1 MATAVLKSE
10 QKSQIDKLWETFWS
24 NGISNPLTVIEQIS
38 YLFFIKELDEKH
50 TREERKA
57 NRLNRQIENP
67 VFDETPKQQNMRWS
81 KFKNFAPSEM
91 FKIVQEDV
99 FPFIKN
105 MGGENFA
112 KYMKDAVFMI
122 PSPALL
128 ATTVDMIDKLEMQD
142 LDTKGDLYEYLLSK
156 IAQAGVNG
164 QFRTPRHIG
173 KMMVELADIQPND
186 IVCDPSCGTA
196 GFLICAIMYLKEKYP
211 EMFMDTAK
219 LQHFNND
226 MFYGF
231 DFDYSMLRR
240 ASMNMMSHGH
250 QNPNIEYQD
259 SLSEDASNL
268 KEFCTCVIANPPFKG
283 SLNKDTIAKN
293 LTSVVTTTKTE
304 LLFLA
309 LMIRILKTGGRAC
322 VIVPDGVLFGT
333 SNAHTTIRKKLID
346 EQKLVAIISM
356 PSGVFKPY
364 AGVSTAVLIFTK
376 TNSGSTDKV
385 WFYDMLHDGFTL
397 NDNRTPIEEN
407 DIPDII
413 ASYKNRHNEDNTDR
427 KAKHFFVDADEIRQ
441 NGYDLSINKYKE
453 VEYEEVVYDSP
464 KNILSDIKA
473 LEDEVQQGLKEL
485 EGMI

>member
-1 MATAVLKSE
+1 MATILE
-10 QKSQIDKLWETFWS
+10 QKAQIDKLWETFWS

-57 NRLNRQIENP
+57 NRLNRPIENP
-67 VFDETPKQQNMRWS
+67 VFDGTPKQQNMRWS
-81 KFKNFAPSEM
+81 KFKDFAPSEM
-91 FKIVQEDV
+91 YKVVQEDV

-128 ATTVDMIDKLEMQD
+128 ATAVDMIDKLEMQD

-231 DFDYSMLRR
+231 DFDYSMLRI

-250 QNPNIEYQD
+250 QNPNINYQD
-259 SLSEDASNL
+259 SLSEDASGL

-293 LTSVVTTTKTE
+293 LASEVSTTKTE

-333 SNAHTTIRKKLID
+333 SNAHTSIRKKLID
-346 EQKLVAIISM
+346 NQKLEAVISM

-364 AGVSTAVLIFTK
+364 AGVSTAILIFTK
-376 TNSGSTDKV
+376 TNSGGTDKV
-385 WFYDMLHDGFTL
+385 WFYDMQNDGFTL
-397 NDNRTPIEEN
+397 NDNRTPTEEN

-427 KAKHFFVDADEIRQ
+427 KAKHFFVDADEIKQ

-453 VEYEEVVYDSP
+453 VEYEEVQYEAPS
-464 KNILSDIKA
+464 KILSDIKA
-473 LEDEVQQGLKEL
+473 LEAEVQQGLIEL
-485 EGMI
+485 EGII

>member
-1 MATAVLKSE
+1 MATILE
-10 QKSQIDKLWETFWS
+10 QKAQIDKLWETFWS

-38 YLFFIKELDEKH
+38 YLFFIKELDDRQ
-50 TREERKA
+50 TLAERKA
-57 NRLNRQIENP
+57 LLTGQAVENP
-67 VFDETPKQQNMRWS
+67 IFDETPRQQNMRWS
-81 KFKNFAPSEM
+81 RFKDFQPAEM
-91 FKIVQEDV
+91 FKIMQEDI
-99 FPFIKN
+99 FPFIKTL
-105 MGGENFA
+105 GGEKFA

-122 PSPALL
+122 PSPSLL
-128 ATTVDMIDKLEMQD
+128 ADAVDKISALDMKD

-173 KMMVELADIQPND
+173 KMMVERADVQPDD
-186 IVCDPSCGTA
+186 IICDPACGTA
-196 GFLICAIMYLKEKYP
+196 GFLICAIMYLKQKHP
-211 EMFMDTAK
+211 NMFMDDDMK
-219 LQHFNND
+219 KHFNND

-231 DFDYSMLRR
+231 DFDYSMLRI

-250 QNPNIEYQD
+250 QNPNIDYQD
-259 SLSEDASNL
+259 SLSEDASTL

-283 SLNKDTIAKN
+283 SVNEDTIAKN
-293 LTSVVTTTKTE
+293 IISEVNTKKTE

-333 SNAHTTIRKKLID
+333 SNAHTSIRKKLID
-346 EQKLVAIISM
+346 NQKLEAVISM

-364 AGVSTAVLIFTK
+364 AGVSTAILIFTK
-376 TNSGSTDKV
+376 TNKGGTDKV
-385 WFYDMLHDGFTL
+385 WFYDMQNDGFTL

-427 KAKHFFVDADEIRQ
+427 KAKHFFVEADEIRQ

-453 VEYEEVVYDSP
+453 VEYEEVQYEAPS
-464 KNILSDIKA
+464 KILANIKA
-473 LEDEVQQGLKEL
+473 LESEVQTSLEEL
-485 EGMI
+485 EGML

>member
-1 MATAVLKSE
+1 MATILE
-10 QKSQIDKLWETFWS
+10 QKAQIDKLWETFWS

-57 NRLNRQIENP
+57 NRLNRPIENP

-81 KFKNFAPSEM
+81 KFKDFAPSEM
-91 FKIVQEDV
+91 YKVVQEDV

-128 ATTVDMIDKLEMQD
+128 ATAVDMIDKLEMQD

-231 DFDYSMLRR
+231 DFDYSMLRI

-250 QNPNIEYQD
+250 QNPNIDYQD
-259 SLSEDASNL
+259 SLSEDASGL

-293 LTSVVTTTKTE
+293 LASEVSTTKTE

-333 SNAHTTIRKKLID
+333 SNAHKSIRKKLID
-346 EQKLVAIISM
+346 NQKLEAVISM

-364 AGVSTAVLIFTK
+364 AGVSTAILIFTK
-376 TNSGSTDKV
+376 TNSGGTDKV
-385 WFYDMLHDGFTL
+385 WFYDMQNDGFTL

-413 ASYKNRHNEDNTDR
+413 SSYKNRHNEDNTDR
-427 KAKHFFVDADEIRQ
+427 KAKHFFVEAEEIRQ

-453 VEYEEVVYDSP
+453 VEYEEVQYEAP
-464 KNILSDIKA
+464 QKILADIKA
-473 LEDEVQQGLKEL
+473 LESEVQTSLEEL
-485 EGMI
+485 EGML

>member
-1 MATAVLKSE
+1 MATILE

-57 NRLNRQIENP
+57 NRLNRPIENP

-81 KFKNFAPSEM
+81 KFKDFAPSEM
-91 FKIVQEDV
+91 YKVVQEDV

-128 ATTVDMIDKLEMQD
+128 ATAVDMIDKLEMQD

-211 EMFMDTAK
+211 EMFMNTAK

-231 DFDYSMLRR
+231 DFDYSMLRI

-250 QNPNIEYQD
+250 QNPNIDYQD
-259 SLSEDASNL
+259 SLSEDASGL

-293 LTSVVTTTKTE
+293 LASEVSTTKTE

-333 SNAHTTIRKKLID
+333 SNAHTTIRQKLID
-346 EQKLVAIISM
+346 NQKLEAVISM
-356 PSGVFKPY
+356 TSGVFKPY
-364 AGVSTAVLIFTK
+364 AGVSTAILIFTK
-376 TNSGSTDKV
+376 TNSGGTDKV
-385 WFYDMLHDGFTL
+385 WFYDMQNDGFTL

-413 ASYKNRHNEDNTDR
+413 ASFKNRHNEDNTDR
-427 KAKHFFVDADEIRQ
+427 KAKHFFVDADDIRQ

-453 VEYEEVVYDSP
+453 VEYEEVQYEAPS
-464 KNILSDIKA
+464 KILADIKA
-473 LEDEVQQGLKEL
+473 LESEVQTSLEEL
-485 EGMI
+485 EGML

>member
-1 MATAVLKSE
+1 MATILE

-57 NRLNRQIENP
+57 NRLNRPIENP

-81 KFKNFAPSEM
+81 KFKDFAPSEM
-91 FKIVQEDV
+91 YKIVQEDV

-128 ATTVDMIDKLEMQD
+128 ATAVDMIDKLEMQD

-173 KMMVELADIQPND
+173 KMMVELSDIQPND

-231 DFDYSMLRR
+231 DFDYSMLRI

-250 QNPNIEYQD
+250 QNPNIGYQD

-293 LTSVVTTTKTE
+293 LASEVSTTKTE

-346 EQKLVAIISM
+346 NQKLEAVISM

-364 AGVSTAVLIFTK
+364 AGVSTAILIFTK
-376 TNSGSTDKV
+376 TNSGGTDKV

-413 ASYKNRHNEDNTDR
+413 KSFKNRHNEDNTDR
-427 KAKHFFVDADEIRQ
+427 KAKHFFVEADEIRQ

-453 VEYEEVVYDSP
+453 VEYEEVQYDAPS
-464 KNILSDIKA
+464 KILADIKA
-473 LEDEVQQGLKEL
+473 LESEVQTSLNEL

>member
-1 MATAVLKSE
+1 MATILE
-10 QKSQIDKLWETFWS
+10 QKAQIDKLWETFWS

-57 NRLNRQIENP
+57 NRLNRPIENP

-81 KFKNFAPSEM
+81 KFKDFAPSEM
-91 FKIVQEDV
+91 YKIVQEDV

-112 KYMKDAVFMI
+112 KYMKDSVFMI

-128 ATTVDMIDKLEMQD
+128 ATAVDMIDKLEMQD

-173 KMMVELADIQPND
+173 KMMVELSDIQPND

-231 DFDYSMLRR
+231 DFDYSMLRI

-250 QNPNIEYQD
+250 QNPNIGYQD

-293 LTSVVTTTKTE
+293 LASEVSTTKTE

-346 EQKLVAIISM
+346 NQKLEAVISM

-364 AGVSTAVLIFTK
+364 AGVSTAILIFTK
-376 TNSGSTDKV
+376 TNSGGTDKV

-413 ASYKNRHNEDNTDR
+413 KSFKNRHNEDNTDR
-427 KAKHFFVDADEIRQ
+427 KAKHFFVEADEIRQ

-453 VEYEEVVYDSP
+453 VEYEEVQYEAPS
-464 KNILSDIKA
+464 KILDDIKA
-473 LEDEVQQGLKEL
+473 LEFEVQTSLNEL

>member
-1 MATAVLKSE
+1 MATILE

-57 NRLNRQIENP
+57 NRLNRPIENP

-81 KFKNFAPSEM
+81 KFKDFAPSEM
-91 FKIVQEDV
+91 YKVVQEDV

-128 ATTVDMIDKLEMQD
+128 ATAVDMIDKLEMQD

-211 EMFMDTAK
+211 EMFMNTAK

-231 DFDYSMLRR
+231 DFDYSMLRI

-250 QNPNIEYQD
+250 QNPNIDYQD
-259 SLSEDASNL
+259 SLSEDASGL

-293 LTSVVTTTKTE
+293 LANEVSTTKTE

-333 SNAHTTIRKKLID
+333 SNAHTTIRQKLID
-346 EQKLVAIISM
+346 NQKLEAVISM
-356 PSGVFKPY
+356 PSGIFKPY
-364 AGVSTAVLIFTK
+364 AGVSTAILIFTK
-376 TNSGSTDKV
+376 TNSGGTDKV
-385 WFYDMLHDGFTL
+385 WFYDMQNDGFTL

-413 ASYKNRHNEDNTDR
+413 ASFKNRHNEDNTDR
-427 KAKHFFVDADEIRQ
+427 KAKHFFVDADDIRQ

-453 VEYEEVVYDSP
+453 VEYEEVQYEAPS
-464 KNILSDIKA
+464 KILADIKA
-473 LEDEVQQGLKEL
+473 LESEVQTSLEEL
-485 EGMI
+485 EGML

>member
-1 MATAVLKSE
+1 MATILE

-57 NRLNRQIENP
+57 NRLNRPIENP

-81 KFKNFAPSEM
+81 KFKDFAPSEM
-91 FKIVQEDV
+91 YKVVQEDV

-128 ATTVDMIDKLEMQD
+128 ATAVDMIDKLEMQD

-211 EMFMDTAK
+211 EMFMNTAK

-231 DFDYSMLRR
+231 DFDYSMLRI

-250 QNPNIEYQD
+250 QNPNIDYQD
-259 SLSEDASNL
+259 SLSEDASGL

-293 LTSVVTTTKTE
+293 LASEVSTTKTE

-333 SNAHTTIRKKLID
+333 SNAHTTIRQNLID
-346 EQKLVAIISM
+346 NQKLEAVISM

-364 AGVSTAVLIFTK
+364 AGVSTAILIFTK
-376 TNSGSTDKV
+376 TNSGGTDKV
-385 WFYDMLHDGFTL
+385 WFYDMQNDGFTL

-413 ASYKNRHNEDNTDR
+413 ASFKNRHNEDNTDR
-427 KAKHFFVDADEIRQ
+427 KAKHFFVDADDIRQ

-453 VEYEEVVYDSP
+453 VEYEEVQYEAPS
-464 KNILSDIKA
+464 KILADIKA
-473 LEDEVQQGLKEL
+473 LESEVQTSLEEL
-485 EGMI
+485 EGML

>member
-1 MATAVLKSE
+1 MATILE

-57 NRLNRQIENP
+57 NRLNRPIENP

-81 KFKNFAPSEM
+81 KFKDFAPSEM
-91 FKIVQEDV
+91 YKVVQEDV

-128 ATTVDMIDKLEMQD
+128 ATAVDMIDKLEMQD
-142 LDTKGDLYEYLLSK
+142 WDTKGDLYEYLLSK

-211 EMFMDTAK
+211 EMFMNTAK

-231 DFDYSMLRR
+231 DFDYSMLRI

-250 QNPNIEYQD
+250 QNPNIDYQD
-259 SLSEDASNL
+259 SLSEDASGL

-293 LTSVVTTTKTE
+293 LASEVSTTKTE

-333 SNAHTTIRKKLID
+333 SNAHTSIRKKLID
-346 EQKLVAIISM
+346 NQKLEAVISM

-364 AGVSTAVLIFTK
+364 AGVSTAILIFTK
-376 TNSGSTDKV
+376 TNSGGTDKV
-385 WFYDMLHDGFTL
+385 WFYDMQNDGFTL

-427 KAKHFFVDADEIRQ
+427 KAKHFFVEADEIRQ

-453 VEYEEVVYDSP
+453 VEYEEVQYEAPS
-464 KNILSDIKA
+464 KIFADIKT
-473 LEDEVQQGLKEL
+473 LEDEFQQGLKEL

>member
-1 MATAVLKSE
+1 MATILE
-10 QKSQIDKLWETFWS
+10 QKAQIDKLWETFWS

-57 NRLNRQIENP
+57 NRLNRPIENP

-81 KFKNFAPSEM
+81 KFKDFAPSEM
-91 FKIVQEDV
+91 YKVVQEDV

-128 ATTVDMIDKLEMQD
+128 ATAVDMIDKLEMQD

-231 DFDYSMLRR
+231 DFDYSMLRI

-259 SLSEDASNL
+259 SLSEDASGL

-293 LTSVVTTTKTE
+293 LASEVSTTKTE

-333 SNAHTTIRKKLID
+333 SNAHKSIRKKLID
-346 EQKLVAIISM
+346 NQKLEAVISM

-364 AGVSTAVLIFTK
+364 AGVSTAILIFTK
-376 TNSGSTDKV
+376 TNSGGTDKV
-385 WFYDMLHDGFTL
+385 WFYDMQNDGFTL

-413 ASYKNRHNEDNTDR
+413 ASYKNRHSEDNTDR
-427 KAKHFFVDADEIRQ
+427 KAKHFFVEADEIRQ

-453 VEYEEVVYDSP
+453 VEYEEVQYEAPS
-464 KNILSDIKA
+464 KILADIKA
-473 LEDEVQQGLKEL
+473 LESEVQTSLEEL
-485 EGMI
+485 EGML

>member
-1 MATAVLKSE
+1 MATILE

-57 NRLNRQIENP
+57 NRLNRPIENP
-67 VFDETPKQQNMRWS
+67 VFDETPKQQKMRWS
-81 KFKNFAPSEM
+81 KFKDFAPSEM
-91 FKIVQEDV
+91 YKVVQEDV

-128 ATTVDMIDKLEMQD
+128 ATAVDMIDKLEMQD

-211 EMFMDTAK
+211 EMFMNTAK

-231 DFDYSMLRR
+231 DFDYSMLRI

-250 QNPNIEYQD
+250 QNPNIDYQD
-259 SLSEDASNL
+259 SLSEDASGL

-293 LTSVVTTTKTE
+293 LASEVSTTKTE

-333 SNAHTTIRKKLID
+333 SNAHTTIRQKLID
-346 EQKLVAIISM
+346 NQKLEAVISM

-364 AGVSTAVLIFTK
+364 AGVSTAILIFTK
-376 TNSGSTDKV
+376 TNSGGTDKV
-385 WFYDMLHDGFTL
+385 WFYDMQNDGFTL

-413 ASYKNRHNEDNTDR
+413 ASFKNRHNEDNTDR
-427 KAKHFFVDADEIRQ
+427 KAKHFFVDADDIRQ

-453 VEYEEVVYDSP
+453 VEYEEVQYEAPS
-464 KNILSDIKA
+464 KILADIKA
-473 LEDEVQQGLKEL
+473 LESEVQTSLEEL
-485 EGMI
+485 EGML

>member
-1 MATAVLKSE
+1 MATILE

-57 NRLNRQIENP
+57 NRLNRPIENP
-67 VFDETPKQQNMRWS
+67 MFDETPKQQNMRWS
-81 KFKNFAPSEM
+81 KFKDFAPSEM
-91 FKIVQEDV
+91 YKVVQEDV

-128 ATTVDMIDKLEMQD
+128 ATAIDMIDKLEMQD
-142 LDTKGDLYEYLLSK
+142 LDTKGDLYEYLLST

-231 DFDYSMLRR
+231 DFDYSMLRI

-259 SLSEDASNL
+259 SLSEDTSGL

-293 LTSVVTTTKTE
+293 LASEISTTKTE

-346 EQKLVAIISM
+346 NQKLEAVISM

-364 AGVSTAVLIFTK
+364 AGVSTAILIFTK
-376 TNSGSTDKV
+376 TNSGGTDKV
-385 WFYDMLHDGFTL
+385 WFYDMQNDGFTL
-397 NDNRTPIEEN
+397 NDNRTPIDEN
-407 DIPDII
+407 DIPEII

-427 KAKHFFVDADEIRQ
+427 KAKHFFVEADEIRK

-453 VEYEEVVYDSP
+453 VEYEEVQYEAPS
-464 KNILSDIKA
+464 KILADIKA
-473 LEDEVQQGLKEL
+473 LESEVQTSLEEL
-485 EGMI
+485 EGML

>member
-1 MATAVLKSE
+1 MATILE

-38 YLFFIKELDEKH
+38 YLFFIKELDDKQILAEK
-50 TREERKA
+50 KA
-57 NRLNRQIENP
+57 SRTGKPIENP
-67 VFDETPKQQNMRWS
+67 IFDETPKQQNMRWS
-81 KFKNFAPSEM
+81 KFKDFAPNEM
-91 FKIVQEDV
+91 YKIVQEDV

-128 ATTVDMIDKLEMQD
+128 ASAVDMISKLEMQD

-173 KMMVELADIQPND
+173 KMMVELADIKPDD

-196 GFLICAIMYLKEKYP
+196 GFLICAIMYLKDKYP
-211 EMFMDTAK
+211 DMFMNEQLK
-219 LQHFNND
+219 KHFNNE

-231 DFDYSMLRR
+231 DFDFSMLRI
-240 ASMNMMSHGH
+240 ASMNMMSHGL
-250 QNPNIEYQD
+250 QNPHIEYQD
-259 SLSEDASNL
+259 SLSEDASNV
-268 KEFCTCVIANPPFKG
+268 KDFCTCVIANPPFKG
-283 SLNKDTIAKN
+283 SVNEDTIAKN
-293 LTSVVTTTKTE
+293 IISEVNTKKTE

-309 LMIRILKTGGRAC
+309 LMIRLLKTGGRAC

-333 SNAHTTIRKKLID
+333 SNAHLAIRKKLID
-346 EQKLVAIISM
+346 EQQLQAVISM

-376 TNSGSTDKV
+376 TNSGGTDKV
-385 WFYDMLHDGFTL
+385 WFYDMQNDGFTL
-397 NDNRTPIEEN
+397 NDNRTPIEDN

-413 ASYKNRHNEDNTDR
+413 KTYKNRFNEDNTDK
-427 KAKHFFVDADEIRQ
+427 KAKHFFVDVDEIRK
-441 NGYDLSINKYKE
+441 NNYDLSINKYKE
-453 VEYEEVVYDSP
+453 VEYEQVQYDSP
-464 KNILSDIKA
+464 KTILAEIQT
-473 LEDEVQQGLKEL
+473 LETEVQQGLAEL
-485 EGMI
+485 EAML

>member
-1 MATAVLKSE
+1 MATILE

-57 NRLNRQIENP
+57 NRLNRPIENP
-67 VFDETPKQQNMRWS
+67 VLTQQNMRWS
-81 KFKNFAPSEM
+81 KFKDFAPSEM
-91 FKIVQEDV
+91 YKVVQEDV

-128 ATTVDMIDKLEMQD
+128 ATAVDMIDKLEMQD

-211 EMFMDTAK
+211 EMFMNTAK

-231 DFDYSMLRR
+231 DFDYSMLRI

-250 QNPNIEYQD
+250 QNPNIDYQD
-259 SLSEDASNL
+259 SLSEDASGL

-293 LTSVVTTTKTE
+293 LASEVSTTKTE

-346 EQKLVAIISM
+346 NQKLEAVISM

-364 AGVSTAVLIFTK
+364 AGVSTAILIFTK
-376 TNSGSTDKV
+376 TNSGGTDKV
-385 WFYDMLHDGFTL
+385 WFYDMQNDGFTL

-427 KAKHFFVDADEIRQ
+427 KAKHFFVEADEIRQ

-453 VEYEEVVYDSP
+453 VEYEEVQYDAPSM
-464 KNILSDIKA
+464 ILADIKA
-473 LEDEVQQGLKEL
+473 LESEVQTSLNEL
-485 EGMI
+485 EGML

>member
-1 MATAVLKSE
+1 MATILE

-57 NRLNRQIENP
+57 NRLNRPIENP
-67 VFDETPKQQNMRWS
+67 VFDKTPKQQNMRWS
-81 KFKNFAPSEM
+81 KFKDFAPSEM
-91 FKIVQEDV
+91 YKVVQEDV

-128 ATTVDMIDKLEMQD
+128 ATAVDMIDKLEMQD

-211 EMFMDTAK
+211 EMFMNTAK

-231 DFDYSMLRR
+231 DFDYSMLRI

-250 QNPNIEYQD
+250 QNPNIDYQD
-259 SLSEDASNL
+259 SLSEDASGL

-293 LTSVVTTTKTE
+293 LASEVSTTKTE

-333 SNAHTTIRKKLID
+333 SNAHTTIRQKLID
-346 EQKLVAIISM
+346 NQKLEAVISM

-364 AGVSTAVLIFTK
+364 AGVSTAILIFTK
-376 TNSGSTDKV
+376 TNSGGTDKV
-385 WFYDMLHDGFTL
+385 WFYDMQNDGFTL

-413 ASYKNRHNEDNTDR
+413 ASFKNRHNEDNTDR
-427 KAKHFFVDADEIRQ
+427 KAKHFFVDADDIRQ

-453 VEYEEVVYDSP
+453 VEYEEVQYEAPS
-464 KNILSDIKA
+464 KILADIKA
-473 LEDEVQQGLKEL
+473 LESEVQTSLEEL
-485 EGMI
+485 EGML

>member
-1 MATAVLKSE
+1 MATILE

-57 NRLNRQIENP
+57 NRLNRPIENP

-81 KFKNFAPSEM
+81 KFKDFAPSEM
-91 FKIVQEDV
+91 YKVVQEDV

-128 ATTVDMIDKLEMQD
+128 ATAVDMIDKLEMQD

-196 GFLICAIMYLKEKYP
+196 GFLICAIIYLKEKYP
-211 EMFMDTAK
+211 EMFMNTAK

-231 DFDYSMLRR
+231 DFDYSMLRI

-250 QNPNIEYQD
+250 QNPNIDYQD
-259 SLSEDASNL
+259 SLSEDASGL

-293 LTSVVTTTKTE
+293 LASEVSTTKTE

-333 SNAHTTIRKKLID
+333 SNAHTTIRQKLID
-346 EQKLVAIISM
+346 NQKLEAVISM

-364 AGVSTAVLIFTK
+364 AGVSTAILIFTK
-376 TNSGSTDKV
+376 TNSGGTDKV
-385 WFYDMLHDGFTL
+385 WFYDMQNDGFTL

-413 ASYKNRHNEDNTDR
+413 KSFKNRHNEDNTDR
-427 KAKHFFVDADEIRQ
+427 KAKHFFVDVGEIRN

-453 VEYEEVVYDSP
+453 VEYEEIQYEEPS
-464 KNILSDIKA
+464 KILADIKA
-473 LEDEVQQGLKEL
+473 LESEVQTSLNEL
-485 EGMI
+485 EGML

>member
-1 MATAVLKSE
+1 MATILE

-38 YLFFIKELDEKH
+38 YLFFIKELDDKQILAEKKSLR
-50 TREERKA
+50 TGRPV
-57 NRLNRQIENP
+57 ENP
-67 VFDETPKQQNMRWS
+67 VFSETQQNMRWS
-81 KFKNFAPSEM
+81 KFKDFAPDTM
-91 FKIVQEDV
+91 FKIVQEEV

-105 MGGENFA
+105 MGGEKFA

-122 PSPALL
+122 PSSGLL
-128 ATTVDMIDKLEMQD
+128 SQAVDMISKLEMQN
-142 LDTKGDLYEYLLSK
+142 LDTKGDIYEYLLSK

-186 IVCDPSCGTA
+186 IICDPACGTA
-196 GFLICAIMYLKEKYP
+196 GFLICSILYLKEKYP
-211 EMFMDTAK
+211 DMFMNEQLK
-219 LQHFNND
+219 KHFDND

-231 DFDYSMLRR
+231 DFDFSMLRI

-250 QNPNIEYQD
+250 NNPNIDYQD
-259 SLSEDASNL
+259 SLSEDVSNL
-268 KEFCTCVIANPPFKG
+268 KEFCTCVLANPPFKG
-283 SLNKDTIAKN
+283 SVNEDTIAKN
-293 LTSVVTTTKTE
+293 IISEVNTKKTE

-322 VIVPDGVLFGT
+322 VIVPDGVLFGA
-333 SNAHTTIRKKLID
+333 SNAHTSIRKKLID
-346 EQKLVAIISM
+346 NQKLEAVISM

-364 AGVSTAVLIFTK
+364 AGVSTAILMFTK
-376 TNSGSTDKV
+376 TNSGGTDKV
-385 WFYDMLHDGFTL
+385 WFYDMQNDGFTL

-413 ASYKNRHNEDNTDR
+413 KSFKNRHNEDNTDR
-427 KAKHFFVDADEIRQ
+427 KAKHFFVEADEIRK

-464 KNILSDIKA
+464 KNILSQIKA
-473 LEDEVQQGLKEL
+473 LEEEIQQGLEEL
-485 EGMI
+485 EDLV

>member
-1 MATAVLKSE
+1 MATILE
-10 QKSQIDKLWETFWS
+10 QKAQIDKLWETFWS

-57 NRLNRQIENP
+57 NRLNRPIENP

-81 KFKNFAPSEM
+81 KFKDFAPSEM
-91 FKIVQEDV
+91 YKVVQEDV

-128 ATTVDMIDKLEMQD
+128 ATAVDMIDKLEMQD

-196 GFLICAIMYLKEKYP
+196 GFLICTIMYLKEKYP

-219 LQHFNND
+219 LQHFNNN

-231 DFDYSMLRR
+231 DFDYSMLRI

-250 QNPNIEYQD
+250 QNPNIDYQD
-259 SLSEDASNL
+259 SLSEDASRL

-293 LTSVVTTTKTE
+293 LASEVSTTKTE

-333 SNAHTTIRKKLID
+333 SNAHTSIRKKLID
-346 EQKLVAIISM
+346 NQKLEAVISM

-364 AGVSTAVLIFTK
+364 AGVSTAILIFTK
-376 TNSGSTDKV
+376 TNSGGTDKV
-385 WFYDMLHDGFTL
+385 WFYDMQNDGFTL

-427 KAKHFFVDADEIRQ
+427 KAKHFFVEADEIRQ

-453 VEYEEVVYDSP
+453 VEYEEVQYEAPS
-464 KNILSDIKA
+464 KILADIKT

>member
-1 MATAVLKSE
+1 MATILE
-10 QKSQIDKLWETFWS
+10 QKAQIDKLWETFWS

-57 NRLNRQIENP
+57 NRLNRPIENP

-81 KFKNFAPSEM
+81 KFKDFAPSEM
-91 FKIVQEDV
+91 YKIVQEDV

-128 ATTVDMIDKLEMQD
+128 ATAVDMIDKLEMQD

-231 DFDYSMLRR
+231 DFDYSMLRI

-250 QNPNIEYQD
+250 QNPNIDYQD
-259 SLSEDASNL
+259 SLSEDASGL

-293 LTSVVTTTKTE
+293 LTIVVTTTKTE

-346 EQKLVAIISM
+346 NQKLEAVISM

-364 AGVSTAVLIFTK
+364 AGVSTAILIFTK
-376 TNSGSTDKV
+376 TNSGGTDKV
-385 WFYDMLHDGFTL
+385 WFYDMQNDGFTL

-413 ASYKNRHNEDNTDR
+413 KSFKNRHNEDNTDR
-427 KAKHFFVDADEIRQ
+427 KAKHFFVEADVIRQ

-453 VEYEEVVYDSP
+453 VEYEEVQYEDPS
-464 KNILSDIKA
+464 KILSDIKT

>member
-1 MATAVLKSE
+1 MATILE
-10 QKSQIDKLWETFWS
+10 QKAQIDKLWETFWS

-57 NRLNRQIENP
+57 NRLNRPIENP

-81 KFKNFAPSEM
+81 KFKDFAPSEM

-128 ATTVDMIDKLEMQD
+128 ATAADMIDKLQMQD

-186 IVCDPSCGTA
+186 ILCDPSCGTA

-219 LQHFNND
+219 LQHFNNN

-231 DFDYSMLRR
+231 DFDYSMLRI

-250 QNPNIEYQD
+250 QNPNIDYQD
-259 SLSEDASNL
+259 SLSEDASGL

-293 LTSVVTTTKTE
+293 LASEVSTTKTE

-346 EQKLVAIISM
+346 NQKLEAVISM

-364 AGVSTAVLIFTK
+364 AGVSTAILIFTK
-376 TNSGSTDKV
+376 TNSGGTDKV
-385 WFYDMLHDGFTL
+385 WFYDMQNDGFTL

-413 ASYKNRHNEDNTDR
+413 KSFKNRHNEDNTDR
-427 KAKHFFVDADEIRQ
+427 KAKHFFVDVEEIKA
-441 NGYDLSINKYKE
+441 NGYDLSVNKYKE
-453 VEYEEVVYDSP
+453 IEYEEVVYDSP
-464 KNILSDIKA
+464 KNILSDIKV
-473 LEDEVQQGLKEL
+473 LEDEVQQGLRDL

>member
-1 MATAVLKSE
+1 MATILE
-10 QKSQIDKLWETFWS
+10 QKAQIDKLWETFWS

-57 NRLNRQIENP
+57 NRLNRPIENP

-81 KFKNFAPSEM
+81 KFKDFAPSEM
-91 FKIVQEDV
+91 YKIVQEDV

-128 ATTVDMIDKLEMQD
+128 ATAVDMIDKLEMQD

-173 KMMVELADIQPND
+173 KMMVELSDIQPND

-231 DFDYSMLRR
+231 DFDYSMLRI

-259 SLSEDASNL
+259 SLSEDASGL

-293 LTSVVTTTKTE
+293 LASEVSTTKTE

-322 VIVPDGVLFGT
+322 VIVPDGVLFGI

-346 EQKLVAIISM
+346 NQKLEAVISM

-364 AGVSTAVLIFTK
+364 AGVSTAILIFTK
-376 TNSGSTDKV
+376 TNSGGTDKI
-385 WFYDMLHDGFTL
+385 WFYDMQNDGFTL

-413 ASYKNRHNEDNTDR
+413 KSFKNRHNEDNTDR
-427 KAKHFFVDADEIRQ
+427 KAKHFFVEADEIRQ

-453 VEYEEVVYDSP
+453 VEYEEVQYEAPS
-464 KNILSDIKA
+464 KILAEIKA
-473 LEDEVQQGLKEL
+473 LESEVQTSLEEL
-485 EGMI
+485 EGML

>member
-1 MATAVLKSE
+1 MATILE

-38 YLFFIKELDEKH
+38 YLFFIKELDDKQILAEK
-50 TREERKA
+50 KA
-57 NRLNRQIENP
+57 LRTGKPIENP
-67 VFDETPKQQNMRWS
+67 IFDETPKQQNMRWS
-81 KFKNFAPSEM
+81 KFKDFAPNEM
-91 FKIVQEDV
+91 YKIVQEDV

-128 ATTVDMIDKLEMQD
+128 ASAVDMISKLEIQD

-156 IAQAGVNG
+156 IAQAGING

-173 KMMVELADIQPND
+173 KMMVELADIKPDD

-196 GFLICAIMYLKEKYP
+196 GFLICAIMYLKDKYP
-211 EMFMDTAK
+211 DMFMNEQLK
-219 LQHFNND
+219 KHFNNE

-231 DFDYSMLRR
+231 DFDFSMLRI
-240 ASMNMMSHGH
+240 ASMNMMSHGL
-250 QNPNIEYQD
+250 QNPHIEYQD

-268 KEFCTCVIANPPFKG
+268 KDFCTCVIANPPFKG
-283 SLNKDTIAKN
+283 SVNEDTIAKN
-293 LTSVVTTTKTE
+293 IISEVNTKKTE

-309 LMIRILKTGGRAC
+309 LMIRILKSGGRAC

-333 SNAHTTIRKKLID
+333 SNAHLSIRKKLID
-346 EQKLVAIISM
+346 EQQLQAVISM

-364 AGVSTAVLIFTK
+364 AGVSTAILIFTK
-376 TNSGSTDKV
+376 TNSGGTDKV
-385 WFYDMLHDGFTL
+385 WFYDMQNDGFTL

-413 ASYKNRHNEDNTDR
+413 KTYKNRFNEDNTD
-427 KAKHFFVDADEIRQ
+427 KKSKHFFVDVDEIRK
-441 NGYDLSINKYKE
+441 NNYDLSINKYKE
-453 VEYEEVVYDSP
+453 VEYEQVKYDSP
-464 KNILSDIKA
+464 KTILAEIQT
-473 LEDEVQQGLKEL
+473 LETEVQQGLAEL
-485 EGMI
+485 EAML

>member
-1 MATAVLKSE
+1 MATILE
-10 QKSQIDKLWETFWS
+10 QKAQIDKLWETFWS

-57 NRLNRQIENP
+57 NRLNRPIENP

-81 KFKNFAPSEM
+81 KFKDFAPSEM
-91 FKIVQEDV
+91 YKIVQEDV

-128 ATTVDMIDKLEMQD
+128 ATAVDMIDKLEMQD

-231 DFDYSMLRR
+231 DFDYSMLRI

-250 QNPNIEYQD
+250 QNPNIDYQD
-259 SLSEDASNL
+259 SLSEDASGL

-283 SLNKDTIAKN
+283 SLNQDTIAKN
-293 LTSVVTTTKTE
+293 LSSEVKTTKTE

-309 LMIRILKTGGRAC
+309 LMIRILKIGGRAC

-333 SNAHTTIRKKLID
+333 SNAHKSIRMKLID
-346 EQKLVAIISM
+346 DQKLDAVISM

-376 TNSGSTDKV
+376 TNSGGTDKV
-385 WFYDMLHDGFTL
+385 WFYDMQNDGFTL

-413 ASYKNRHNEDNTDR
+413 KSFKNRHNEDNTDR
-427 KAKHFFVDADEIRQ
+427 KEKHFFVDADEIRK

-453 VEYEEVVYDSP
+453 IEYEEVQYEAP
-464 KNILSDIKA
+464 LKILADIKA
-473 LEDEVQQGLKEL
+473 LEDDVQQGLKEL

>member
-1 MATAVLKSE
+1 MATILE

-38 YLFFIKELDEKH
+38 YLFFIKELDDREILAEKKSLR
-50 TREERKA
+50 TGKP
-57 NRLNRQIENP
+57 IENP
-67 VFDETPKQQNMRWS
+67 IFDSTPKQQNMRWS
-81 KFKNFAPSEM
+81 IFKDFPAGEM
-91 FKIVQEDV
+91 FKIMQEDI
-99 FPFIKN
+99 FPFLKKL
-105 MGGENFA
+105 GGEKFA

-128 ATTVDMIDKLEMQD
+128 AAAVDMIDKLEMQD

-173 KMMVELADIQPND
+173 KMMVELADIQPKD

-211 EMFMDTAK
+211 EMFMNEQLK
-219 LQHFNND
+219 KHFNND

-231 DFDYSMLRR
+231 DFDFSMLRI

-250 QNPNIEYQD
+250 QNPNIDYQD
-259 SLSEDASNL
+259 SLSEDASEV
-268 KEFCTCVIANPPFKG
+268 KEFCTCIIANPPFKG
-283 SLNKDTIAKN
+283 SVNESTIAKN
-293 LTSVVTTTKTE
+293 ITSEVKTKKTE

-333 SNAHTTIRKKLID
+333 SNAHTSIRKKLID
-346 EQKLVAIISM
+346 NQKLEAVISM

-364 AGVSTAVLIFTK
+364 AGVSTAILIFTK
-376 TNSGSTDKV
+376 TNSGGTDKV
-385 WFYDMLHDGFTL
+385 WFYDMQNDGFTL

-407 DIPDII
+407 DISDII
-413 ASYKNRHNEDNTDR
+413 QTFKNRHNEDNTDR
-427 KAKHFFVDADEIRQ
+427 KAKHFFVNADEIRQ

-464 KNILSDIKA
+464 KNILADIKV
-473 LEDEVQQGLKEL
+473 LEDEVQQGLKQL
-485 EGMI
+485 EKMI

>member
-1 MATAVLKSE
+1 MATILE

-57 NRLNRQIENP
+57 NRLNRPIENP
-67 VFDETPKQQNMRWS
+67 VFDETPKQQNIRWS
-81 KFKNFAPSEM
+81 KFKDFAPSEM
-91 FKIVQEDV
+91 YKVVQEDV

-128 ATTVDMIDKLEMQD
+128 ATAVDMIDKLEMQD

-211 EMFMDTAK
+211 EMFMNTAK

-231 DFDYSMLRR
+231 DFDYSMLRI

-250 QNPNIEYQD
+250 QNPNIDYQD
-259 SLSEDASNL
+259 SLSEDASGL

-293 LTSVVTTTKTE
+293 LASEVSTTKTE

-333 SNAHTTIRKKLID
+333 SNAHTSIRKKLID
-346 EQKLVAIISM
+346 NQKLEAVISM

-364 AGVSTAVLIFTK
+364 AGVSTAILIFTK
-376 TNSGSTDKV
+376 TNSGGTDKV
-385 WFYDMLHDGFTL
+385 WFYDMQNDGFTL

-427 KAKHFFVDADEIRQ
+427 KAKHFFVEADEIRQ

-453 VEYEEVVYDSP
+453 VELEEVQYEAPS
-464 KNILSDIKA
+464 KILADIKT

>member
-1 MATAVLKSE
+1 MAKILE
-10 QKSQIDKLWETFWS
+10 QKAQIDKLWETFWS

-57 NRLNRQIENP
+57 NRLNRPIENP

-81 KFKNFAPSEM
+81 KFKDFAPSEM
-91 FKIVQEDV
+91 YRVVQEDV

-128 ATTVDMIDKLEMQD
+128 ATAVDMIDKLEMQD

-231 DFDYSMLRR
+231 DFDYSMLRI

-250 QNPNIEYQD
+250 QNPNIDYQD
-259 SLSEDASNL
+259 SLSEDASGL

-293 LTSVVTTTKTE
+293 LASEVSTTKTE

-346 EQKLVAIISM
+346 NQKLEAVISM

-364 AGVSTAVLIFTK
+364 AGVSTAILIFTK
-376 TNSGSTDKV
+376 TNSGGTDKV
-385 WFYDMLHDGFTL
+385 WFYDMQNDGFTL

-413 ASYKNRHNEDNTDR
+413 KSFKNRHNEDNTDR
-427 KAKHFFVDADEIRQ
+427 KAKHFFVDVDEIRQ

-453 VEYEEVVYDSP
+453 VEYEEVKYEAPS
-464 KNILSDIKA
+464 KILADIKA
-473 LEDEVQQGLKEL
+473 LESEVQTSLEEL

>member
-1 MATAVLKSE
+1 MATILE

-57 NRLNRQIENP
+57 NRLNRPIENP

-81 KFKNFAPSEM
+81 KFKDFAPSEM
-91 FKIVQEDV
+91 YKVVQEDV

-128 ATTVDMIDKLEMQD
+128 ATAVDMIDKLEMQD

-211 EMFMDTAK
+211 EMFMNTAK

-231 DFDYSMLRR
+231 DFDYSMLRI

-250 QNPNIEYQD
+250 QNPNIDYQD
-259 SLSEDASNL
+259 SLSEDASGL

-293 LTSVVTTTKTE
+293 LASEVSTTKTE

-333 SNAHTTIRKKLID
+333 SNAHTTIRQKLID
-346 EQKLVAIISM
+346 NQKLEAVISM

-364 AGVSTAVLIFTK
+364 AGVSTAILIFTK
-376 TNSGSTDKV
+376 TNSGGTDKV
-385 WFYDMLHDGFTL
+385 WFYDMQNDGFTL

-413 ASYKNRHNEDNTDR
+413 ASFKNRHNEDNTDT
-427 KAKHFFVDADEIRQ
+427 KAKHFFVDADDIRQ

-453 VEYEEVVYDSP
+453 VEYEEVQYEAPS
-464 KNILSDIKA
+464 KILADIKA
-473 LEDEVQQGLKEL
+473 LESEVQTSLEEL
-485 EGMI
+485 EGML

>member
-1 MATAVLKSE
+1 MATILE

-50 TREERKA
+50 TLEERKA
-57 NRLNRQIENP
+57 VRLNRPIENP
-67 VFDETPKQQNMRWS
+67 IFAEDEESQNMRWS
-81 KFKNFAPSEM
+81 KFKDFAPSEM
-91 FKIVQEDV
+91 FKIVQEKV

-122 PSPALL
+122 QSPALL
-128 ATTVDMIDKLEMQD
+128 AEAVDKISNLEMQD

-196 GFLICAIMYLKEKYP
+196 GFLICAIMYLKEKHP
-211 EMFMDTAK
+211 EMFMNAQM
-219 LQHFNND
+219 LEHFNNN

-231 DFDYSMLRR
+231 DFDYSMLRI
-240 ASMNMMSHGH
+240 ASMNMMTHGH
-250 QNPNIEYQD
+250 QNPNIDYQD

-268 KEFCTCVIANPPFKG
+268 KDFCTCVIANPPFKG

-293 LTSVVTTTKTE
+293 LISEVSTTKTE

-333 SNAHTTIRKKLID
+333 SNAHQAIRKKLID
-346 EQKLVAIISM
+346 EQKLEAVISM

-364 AGVSTAVLIFTK
+364 AGVSTAVLLFTK
-376 TNSGSTDKV
+376 TNSGGTDKV
-385 WFYDMLHDGFTL
+385 WFYDMQNDGFTL

-413 ASYKNRHNEDNTDR
+413 KSYKNRYNEDNTDK
-427 KAKHFFVDADEIRQ
+427 KAKHFFVDAEEIKA

-453 VEYEEVVYDSP
+453 IEYEEVQYEAPS
-464 KNILSDIKA
+464 KILADIKQ
-473 LEDEVQQGLKEL
+473 LESEIQTSLDELGE
-485 EGMI
+485 MI

>member
-1 MATAVLKSE
+1 MATILE
-10 QKSQIDKLWETFWS
+10 QKAQIDKLWETFWS

-57 NRLNRQIENP
+57 NRLNRPIENP

-81 KFKNFAPSEM
+81 KFKDFAPSEM
-91 FKIVQEDV
+91 YKVVQEDV

-128 ATTVDMIDKLEMQD
+128 ATAVDMIDKLEMQD

-231 DFDYSMLRR
+231 DFDYSMLRI

-250 QNPNIEYQD
+250 QNPNIDYQD
-259 SLSEDASNL
+259 SLSEDASGL

-283 SLNKDTIAKN
+283 SLNQDTIAKN
-293 LTSVVTTTKTE
+293 LSSEVKTTKTE

-309 LMIRILKTGGRAC
+309 LMIRILKIGGRAC

-333 SNAHTTIRKKLID
+333 SNAHKSIRMKLID
-346 EQKLVAIISM
+346 DQKLDAVISM

-376 TNSGSTDKV
+376 TNSGGTDKV
-385 WFYDMLHDGFTL
+385 WFYDMQNDGFTL

-413 ASYKNRHNEDNTDR
+413 KSFKNRHNEDNTDR
-427 KAKHFFVDADEIRQ
+427 KEKHFFVDADEIRK

-453 VEYEEVVYDSP
+453 IEYEEVQYEAP
-464 KNILSDIKA
+464 LKILADIKA
-473 LEDEVQQGLKEL
+473 LEDDVQQGLKEL

>member
-1 MATAVLKSE
+1 MATILE

-38 YLFFIKELDEKH
+38 YLFFIKELDDKQILAEK
-50 TREERKA
+50 KA
-57 NRLNRQIENP
+57 LRTGKPIENP
-67 VFDETPKQQNMRWS
+67 IFDETPKQQNMRWS
-81 KFKNFAPSEM
+81 KFKDFAPNEM
-91 FKIVQEDV
+91 YKIVQEDV

-128 ATTVDMIDKLEMQD
+128 ASAVDMISKLEMQD

-156 IAQAGVNG
+156 IAQAGING

-173 KMMVELADIQPND
+173 KMMVELSDIKPDD

-196 GFLICAIMYLKEKYP
+196 GFLTCAIMYLKDKYP
-211 EMFMDTAK
+211 DMFMNEQLK
-219 LQHFNND
+219 KHFNNE

-231 DFDYSMLRR
+231 DFDFSMLRI
-240 ASMNMMSHGH
+240 ASMNMMSHGL
-250 QNPNIEYQD
+250 QNPHIEYQD

-268 KEFCTCVIANPPFKG
+268 KDFCTCVIANPPFKG
-283 SLNKDTIAKN
+283 SVNEDTIAKN
-293 LTSVVTTTKTE
+293 IISEVNTKKTE

-309 LMIRILKTGGRAC
+309 LMIRLLKTGGRAC

-333 SNAHTTIRKKLID
+333 SNAHLSIRKKLID
-346 EQKLVAIISM
+346 EQQLQAVISM

-376 TNSGSTDKV
+376 TNSGGTDKV
-385 WFYDMLHDGFTL
+385 WFYDMQNDGFTL
-397 NDNRTPIEEN
+397 NDNRTPIEDN

-413 ASYKNRHNEDNTDR
+413 KTYKNRFNEDNTDK
-427 KAKHFFVDADEIRQ
+427 KAKHFFVDVDEIRK
-441 NGYDLSINKYKE
+441 NNYDLSINKYKE
-453 VEYEEVVYDSP
+453 VEYEQVQYDSP
-464 KNILSDIKA
+464 KTILSEIQT
-473 LEDEVQQGLKEL
+473 LETEVQQGLAEL
-485 EGMI
+485 EAML

>member
-1 MATAVLKSE
+1 MATILE

-57 NRLNRQIENP
+57 NRLNRPIENP

-81 KFKNFAPSEM
+81 KFKDFAPSEM
-91 FKIVQEDV
+91 YKVVQEDV

-128 ATTVDMIDKLEMQD
+128 ATAVDMIDKLEMQD

-231 DFDYSMLRR
+231 DFDYSMLRI

-250 QNPNIEYQD
+250 QNPNIDYQD
-259 SLSEDASNL
+259 SLSEDASGL

-293 LTSVVTTTKTE
+293 LASEVSTTKTE

-333 SNAHTTIRKKLID
+333 SNAHTTIRQKLID
-346 EQKLVAIISM
+346 NQKLEAVISM

-364 AGVSTAVLIFTK
+364 AGVSTAILIFTK
-376 TNSGSTDKV
+376 TNSGGTDKV
-385 WFYDMLHDGFTL
+385 WFYDMQNDGFTL

-413 ASYKNRHNEDNTDR
+413 ASFKNRHNEDNTDR
-427 KAKHFFVDADEIRQ
+427 KAKHFFVDADDIRQ

-453 VEYEEVVYDSP
+453 VEYEEVQYEAPS
-464 KNILSDIKA
+464 KILADIKA
-473 LEDEVQQGLKEL
+473 LESEVQTSLEEL
-485 EGMI
+485 EGML

>member
-1 MATAVLKSE
+1 MATILE
-10 QKSQIDKLWETFWS
+10 QKAQIDKLWETFWS

-57 NRLNRQIENP
+57 NRLNRPIENP

-81 KFKNFAPSEM
+81 KFKDFAPGEM
-91 FKIVQEDV
+91 YRVVQEDV

-128 ATTVDMIDKLEMQD
+128 ATAVDMIDKLEMQD

-231 DFDYSMLRR
+231 DFDYSMLRI

-250 QNPNIEYQD
+250 QNPNIDYQD
-259 SLSEDASNL
+259 SLSEDASGL

-293 LTSVVTTTKTE
+293 LASEVSTTKTE

-333 SNAHTTIRKKLID
+333 SNAHTSIRKKLID
-346 EQKLVAIISM
+346 NQKLEAVISM

-364 AGVSTAVLIFTK
+364 AGVSTAILIFTK
-376 TNSGSTDKV
+376 TNSGGTDKV
-385 WFYDMLHDGFTL
+385 WFYDMQNDGFTL

-453 VEYEEVVYDSP
+453 VEYEEVQYEAPS
-464 KNILSDIKA
+464 KILADIKA
-473 LEDEVQQGLKEL
+473 LESEVQTSLNEL
-485 EGMI
+485 EGML

>member
-1 MATAVLKSE
+1 MATILE
-10 QKSQIDKLWETFWS
+10 QKAQIDKLWETFWS

-50 TREERKA
+50 TREEKKA
-57 NRLNRQIENP
+57 NRLNRPIENP
-67 VFDETPKQQNMRWS
+67 VFDETQKNMRWS
-81 KFKNFAPSEM
+81 KFKDFAPSEM
-91 FKIVQEDV
+91 YKVVKEDI
-99 FPFIKN
+99 FPFIIN

-128 ATTVDMIDKLEMQD
+128 ATAVDMIDKLEMQD

-211 EMFMDTAK
+211 EIFMDTSK

-231 DFDYSMLRR
+231 DFDYSMLRI

-250 QNPNIEYQD
+250 QNPNIDYQD

-293 LTSVVTTTKTE
+293 LASEVSTTKTE

-333 SNAHTTIRKKLID
+333 SNAHKTIRQKLID
-346 EQKLVAIISM
+346 NQKLEAVISM

-364 AGVSTAVLIFTK
+364 AGVSTAILIFTK
-376 TNSGSTDKV
+376 TNSGGTDKV

-397 NDNRTPIEEN
+397 NDNRTPIEDN

-413 ASYKNRHNEDNTDR
+413 KSFKNRHNEDNTDR
-427 KAKHFFVDADEIRQ
+427 KAKHFFVDADEIRN

-453 VEYEEVVYDSP
+453 VEYEEIQYEEPS
-464 KNILSDIKA
+464 KILADIKQLESEIQA
-473 LEDEVQQGLKEL
+473 SLEGLED
-485 EGMI
+485 MI

>member
-1 MATAVLKSE
+1 MAIILE

-38 YLFFIKELDEKH
+38 YLFFIKELDDRH
-50 TREERKA
+50 TTAERKA
-57 NRLNRQIENP
+57 LRLNRTIENP
-67 VFDETPKQQNMRWS
+67 VFDDTQKQQNMRWS
-81 KFKNFAPSEM
+81 KFKHFAPNEM

-99 FPFIKN
+99 FPFIKTL
-105 MGGENFA
+105 GGENFA
-112 KYMKDAVFMI
+112 KYMKDAIFMI
-122 PSPALL
+122 PSAALL
-128 ATTVDMIDKLEMQD
+128 STAVDMIDKLELSN

-173 KMMVELADIQPND
+173 KMMVELADIKPED

-196 GFLICAIMYLKEKYP
+196 GFLICAIMYLKEHHSD
-211 EMFMDTAK
+211 MFYNQAQ
-219 LQHFNND
+219 LQHFNNN

-231 DFDYSMLRR
+231 DFDYSMLRI

-250 QNPNIEYQD
+250 QNPNIDYQD

-283 SLNKDTIAKN
+283 SVNKDTIAKN
-293 LTSVVTTTKTE
+293 ITSEVSTTKTE

-333 SNAHTTIRKKLID
+333 SNAHTSIRKKLID
-346 EQKLVAIISM
+346 NQKLEAVISM

-364 AGVSTAVLIFTK
+364 AGVSTAILIFTK
-376 TNSGSTDKV
+376 TNKGGTDKV
-385 WFYDMLHDGFTL
+385 WFYDMQNDGFTL
-397 NDNRTPIEEN
+397 NDNRTPIEKN

-413 ASYKNRHNEDNTDR
+413 KSYKNRYNEDNTDK
-427 KAKHFFVDADEIRQ
+427 KAKHFFVDVEEIKA

-453 VEYEEVVYDSP
+453 VEYEEVQYEAP
-464 KNILSDIKA
+464 TKILADIQE
-473 LEDEVQQGLKEL
+473 LENEVQQGLKEL
-485 EGMI
+485 EALL

>member
-1 MATAVLKSE
+1 MATILE

-57 NRLNRQIENP
+57 NRLNRPIENP

-81 KFKNFAPSEM
+81 KFKDFAPSEM
-91 FKIVQEDV
+91 YKVVQEDV

-128 ATTVDMIDKLEMQD
+128 ATAVDMIDKLEMQD

-211 EMFMDTAK
+211 EMFMNTAK

-231 DFDYSMLRR
+231 DFDYSMLRI

-250 QNPNIEYQD
+250 QNPNIDYQD
-259 SLSEDASNL
+259 SLSEDASGL
-268 KEFCTCVIANPPFKG
+268 KEFFSCVIANPPFKG

-293 LTSVVTTTKTE
+293 LASEVSTTKTE

-333 SNAHTTIRKKLID
+333 SNAHTTIRQKLID
-346 EQKLVAIISM
+346 NQKLEAVISM

-364 AGVSTAVLIFTK
+364 AGVSTAILIFTK
-376 TNSGSTDKV
+376 TNSGGTDKV
-385 WFYDMLHDGFTL
+385 WFYDMQNDGLPL

-413 ASYKNRHNEDNTDR
+413 ASFKNRHNEDNTDR
-427 KAKHFFVDADEIRQ
+427 KAKHFFVDADDIRQ

-453 VEYEEVVYDSP
+453 VEYEEVQYEAPS
-464 KNILSDIKA
+464 KILADIKA
-473 LEDEVQQGLKEL
+473 LESEVQTSLEEL
-485 EGMI
+485 EGML